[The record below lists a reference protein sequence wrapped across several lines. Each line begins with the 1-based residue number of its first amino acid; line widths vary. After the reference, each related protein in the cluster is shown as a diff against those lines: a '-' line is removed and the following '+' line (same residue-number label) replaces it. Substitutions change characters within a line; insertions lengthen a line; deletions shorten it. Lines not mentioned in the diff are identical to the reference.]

1 MKLIDYDGLS
11 APFPPN
17 DIEWRV
23 GHASKKT
30 PPTCT
35 LLAYLTARAVMD
47 RLDAVVGPSNWQ
59 DAYSPGPDG
68 GIMCSIAVWDGA
80 KECWISKSDGAE
92 NTNIEAIKG
101 GYSGA
106 FKRAAVKWGIGR
118 YLYSL
123 GTEWHDTVEH
133 FSAKKN
139 GVDYIKAKIGGDWV
153 FVKRPDL
160 PEWALPEQPK
170 DPSWYDDQ
178 AAFCSEL
185 SNNGL
190 KYEDVAS
197 WCKEM
202 GRPRPSRMDSTGR
215 SRLLDYLNS
224 KEGLDRFSS
233 WRNG

>member
-68 GIMCSIAVWDGA
+68 GIMCSIAVWDGT
-80 KECWISKSDGAE
+80 KECWISKSEGAE
-92 NTNIEAIKG
+92 NPNIEAIKG

-106 FKRAAVKWGIGR
+106 FK
-118 YLYSL
+118 S
-123 GTEWHDTVEH
+123 GTTPLSTSVL
-133 FSAKKN
+133 
-139 GVDYIKAKIGGDWV
+139 
-153 FVKRPDL
+153 RRT
-160 PEWALPEQPK
+160 ALTT
-170 DPSWYDDQ
+170 S
-178 AAFCSEL
+178 
-185 SNNGL
+185 
-190 KYEDVAS
+190 
-197 WCKEM
+197 
-202 GRPRPSRMDSTGR
+202 RPR
-215 SRLLDYLNS
+215 
-224 KEGLDRFSS
+224 
-233 WRNG
+233 